1 MVSTP
6 AWLTSKPIAHRG
18 LHHAAAGAPEN
29 SLTAFARAAEAGYPI
44 ELDVQVSRDGAAVV
58 FHDDTLERM
67 TSNMGEVSKR
77 SAAELTRISLLGS
90 DQGIPLLEEVLD
102 LVGGRVPLF
111 IELKN
116 PRLRVGRVETAV
128 ARALKGYDGTCAV
141 SSFNVRTVAWCARH
155 LPHLP
160 RGQNLMRFRGSKFL
174 PDGWHLFTLRDLI
187 SNRSARPQFIGCH
200 IDALPHPGAE
210 RMRSKGIPLIVFTVR
225 NRQQQAFADAHADNI
240 FFQDFV
246 P

>member
-1 MVSTP
+1 MLPP

-18 LHHAAAGAPEN
+18 LHDAAAGAPEN
-29 SLTAFARAAEAGYPI
+29 SLAAFTRAAEAGYPI

-67 TSNMGEVSKR
+67 SDRTGKISQW
-77 SAAELTRISLLGS
+77 SAAKLSQLSLLGS

-102 LVGGRVPLF
+102 VVAGRVPLI

-116 PRLRVGRVETAV
+116 PRFHAGRIETAV
-128 ARALKGYDGTCAV
+128 AKVLNGYEGVCAV

-174 PDGWHLFTLRDLI
+174 SDRWHLVALRDLFT
-187 SNRSARPQFIGCH
+187 NRSARPQFFGCD
-200 IDALPHPGAE
+200 ISALPHPGAE
-210 RMRSKGIPLIVFTVR
+210 RVRSKGIPLIVFTVR
-225 NRQQQAFADAHADNI
+225 NRQQQAFANAHADNI
-240 FFQDFV
+240 FFQEFV